1 MSAEVSLPLFNL
13 LLNTLPFSQNAVVK
27 QSLTRVNQFVARNA
41 AIVYYTKSVLQIVW
55 SIYSIYST
63 IPQLNLLAVQHFAR

>member
-55 SIYSIYST
+55 SISIYST
-63 IPQLNLLAVQHFAR
+63 IPQLILLAVQHFAR